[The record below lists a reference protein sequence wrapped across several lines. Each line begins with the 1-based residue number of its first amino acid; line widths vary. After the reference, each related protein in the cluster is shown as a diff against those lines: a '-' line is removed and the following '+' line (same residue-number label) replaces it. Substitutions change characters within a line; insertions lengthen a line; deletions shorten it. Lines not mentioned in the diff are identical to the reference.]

1 MQEELKDYQ
10 VNPDIPT
17 MRLYKCWDSSAV
29 ISEDEQSR
37 STNVAREGVTPSWN
51 QKLVAANVSRPYHK
65 TIVPFII

>member
-37 STNVAREGVTPSWN
+37 STNVAREGAISASQATS
-51 QKLVAANVSRPYHK
+51 LMFES
-65 TIVPFII
+65 